1 MQTILDKQ
9 EEAESKI
16 ITGILQLVENVARL
30 RSPTEGCVWFRKQ
43 TLQTVRRYL
52 LEEVYEVLEP
62 LDTESPEKLQE
73 ELGDLLFQIIVL
85 SQMAS
90 ERDWFSLDHVLQ
102 RLNEKIINRNP
113 HVFGELQTDSMEEVQ
128 RIWLARKSLEKSW
141 DGNTTESPL
150 SGLSA
155 TMPALALAQ
164 AYIGRSG
171 LFKTDWTFP
180 YPSLVFDFESRLISH
195 PDGMETGLG
204 RMLFMLVDLACR
216 HQLDAEAALQKINA
230 QFRQKVSEQFS
241 KPLKDSRA

>member
-1 MQTILDKQ
+1 MQTISDQQQ
-9 EEAESKI
+9 EEESKI
-16 ITGILQLVENVARL
+16 TAGISQLIASVEHL
-30 RSPTEGCVWFRKQ
+30 RSPTEGCPWFRRQ

-90 ERDWFSLDHVLQ
+90 ERGWFSLDHVLQ
-102 RLNEKIINRNP
+102 RLNEKIIHRNP
-113 HVFGELQTDSMEEVQ
+113 HVFGELQADSIEEVQ
-128 RIWLARKSLEKSW
+128 RIWLARKSLEKSV
-141 DGNTTESPL
+141 DGVTPESPL
-150 SGLSA
+150 RGLSA

-164 AYIGRSG
+164 AYIRRSG

-180 YPSLVFDFESRLISH
+180 YPSLVFDFESRLVSH
-195 PDGMETGLG
+195 IDGMETGLG

-230 QFRQKVSEQFS
+230 QFRQKASEQFS
-241 KPLKDSRA
+241 KPLKEPRA